1 MFELLF
7 RRCGE
12 HSLLVT
18 TVRRLVKWHA
28 VFSNAASAGLLF
40 DRMAHTGQASPATAP
55 LTLSRLVARKCT
67 DQRAR
72 RRRGGPS

>member
-18 TVRRLVKWHA
+18 TVRRSVKWHA
-28 VFSNAASAGLLF
+28 VFSNAANASLLF
-40 DRMAHTGQASPATAP
+40 DRMAHTGHAVASDGASHP
-55 LTLSRLVARKCT
+55 LKVARKRT
-67 DQRAR
+67 DQRTR

>member
-18 TVRRLVKWHA
+18 TVRRPVKWHA
-28 VFSNAASAGLLF
+28 VFSNAASTGLLF
-40 DRMAHTGQASPATAP
+40 DRMAHTGQVVASNGA
-55 LTLSRLVARKCT
+55 SHRLKAARKRT